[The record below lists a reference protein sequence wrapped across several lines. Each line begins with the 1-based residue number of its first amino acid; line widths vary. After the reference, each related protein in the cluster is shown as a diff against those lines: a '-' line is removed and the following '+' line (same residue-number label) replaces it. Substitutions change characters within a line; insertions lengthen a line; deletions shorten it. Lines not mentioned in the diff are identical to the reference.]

1 MLTKTMLS
9 LIFVIGFALVHLSSK
24 YISFMSDSLRSKF
37 LSFAGGVAVSYVFLH
52 LIPDLTHYQEKVE
65 PSLDNGVGKYIEDHI
80 YMIAMFGLALFYG
93 LERMVKKSKKK
104 RSGSSNSEDASASS
118 GVFWIHTASFFV
130 YNAVIGYLLIREE
143 FETKWGMFFFF
154 TALSIH
160 FVANDWGLRKD
171 HKHTY
176 DKYGRVLLTIA
187 ILLGWGIGVLTAVHD
202 VVLSVLVALLA
213 GGIILNVLKEELP
226 EDQESSFLAFCTGL
240 AGYSV
245 LMMMV

>member
-9 LIFVIGFALVHLSSK
+9 FIFVIGFALVHLSSK
-24 YISFMSDSLRSKF
+24 YISFMGKSPRSKF

-52 LIPDLTHYQEKVE
+52 LLPDLNHYQEKVE
-65 PSLDNGVGKYIEDHI
+65 PSLDRGIGKYIEDHI
-80 YMIAMFGLALFYG
+80 YMIAMLGLALFYG

-104 RSGSSNSEDASASS
+104 HNSSSNADDAPASL

-143 FETKWGMFFFF
+143 YETKWGMFFFF

-187 ILLGWGIGVLTAVHD
+187 ILLGWGIGVLTAVHELI
-202 VVLSVLVALLA
+202 LSVLVALLA

-240 AGYSV
+240 ACYSV
-245 LMMMV
+245 LMMLV